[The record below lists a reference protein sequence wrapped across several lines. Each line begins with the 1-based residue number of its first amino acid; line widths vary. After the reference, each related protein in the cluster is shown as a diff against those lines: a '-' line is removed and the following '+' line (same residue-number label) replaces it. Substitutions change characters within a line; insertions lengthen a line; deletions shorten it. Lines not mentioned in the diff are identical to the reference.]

1 MMKKSNSE
9 ILNKVKNLVSEKK
22 QGSAKTFSENE
33 TREKD
38 NEINDWIQKNAE
50 RIAKEIIQKEIKKI
64 FK

>member
-1 MMKKSNSE
+1 MKKSNSE

-33 TREKD
+33 LKKD

>member
-1 MMKKSNSE
+1 MRKVTQE

-50 RIAKEIIQKEIKKI
+50 KNCKRNYSKRNKKD
-64 FK
+64 F